1 MLSARRSFA
10 SAAGAAAKA
19 KHNLIVG
26 CGSNVMD
33 LFYKVR
39 QFPLL
44 GEKQYFA
51 ETNPCT
57 AKVVGGT

>member
-1 MLSARRSFA
+1 MLRRALSTTA
-10 SAAGAAAKA
+10 DAGLSS
-19 KHNLIVG
+19 KHNLILG

-39 QFPLL
+39 RFPKL

-51 ETNPCT
+51 EQNPLSACL
-57 AKVVGGT
+57 VGGT